1 MTRDLC
7 LIKDCGDNAVT
18 RGLCNRHYKQAV
30 KDGTLEQVARP
41 IRRPAVE
48 RYGDQALELWDSGMP
63 LTHIAAEL
71 GTSGPTIRD
80 VLQKLGID
88 NPARHSARARL
99 LKRSREQADWIGQY
113 DHLDPLEA
121 VLQAWNDPGQDPE
134 IAEAAREE
142 VRQVMPLLA
151 RALERLAGEANPD

>member
-41 IRRPAVE
+41 RRRPAVE
-48 RYGDQALELWDSGMP
+48 RYGDRALELWESGMP
-63 LTHIAAEL
+63 LAHIAAEL

-80 VLQKLGID
+80 VLQKLGIE
-88 NPARHSARARL
+88 NPGRRSPRARML
-99 LKRSREQADWIGQY
+99 ENSRNQVDQI
-113 DHLDPLEA
+113 DHLEPLQA
-121 VLQAWNDPGQDPE
+121 VLQAWTQPDQDPE

-151 RALERLAGEANPD
+151 RALGRL